1 MVPNRDEPVMLRSLL
16 FVPGNRADM
25 LDKAIGL
32 APDALV
38 PDLEDSV
45 PPAEKAKARD
55 IVASFLPRLAEAGV
69 AVIPRAN
76 PASTG
81 LLEDD
86 LAALVGP
93 DIFGITV
100 GKIGDASEL
109 DHVEA
114 HIERLEAEAGMEKGR
129 VRLVPWIETAR
140 AVVNAYEICSASPR
154 VVAVAFGAEDFTN
167 DMEIERTE
175 DASEIVYPRQ
185 AIGVAARA
193 ADVLALDTPWVAF
206 RDPDGLKRDARAARG
221 YGFRGKFAIH
231 PSQIGPINEAFA
243 PTEAEL
249 EYARRVISVFEEAE
263 ESGSGATSLD
273 GKMIDI
279 PVVRRARG
287 LLDLASRSVAPR
299 E

>member
-1 MVPNRDEPVMLRSLL
+1 MNRDEPAMLRSLL

-25 LDKAIGL
+25 LEKALGL

-55 IVASFLPRLAEAGV
+55 IVASFLPRLAQAGI

-100 GKIGDASEL
+100 GKIGDASDL
-109 DHVEA
+109 GHVEA
-114 HIERLEAEAGMEKGR
+114 HIERLEAEAGLEKGR

-175 DASEIVYPRQ
+175 DALEIVYSRQ
-185 AIGVAARA
+185 VVGVAARA
-193 ADVLALDTPWVAF
+193 AGVLALDTPWVAF
-206 RDPDGLKRDARAARG
+206 RDTDGLKRDARAARG
-221 YGFRGKFAIH
+221 LGFRGKFAIH

-243 PTEAEL
+243 PTEAEV
-249 EYARRVISVFEEAE
+249 EYARRVVSVFEEAE

-287 LLDLASRSVAPR
+287 LLELASRSVAPR